1 MKKVK
6 ITLRGGGAL
15 EWTPKNK
22 TKNILGLWNWMSRTQ
37 VETAILNFKEGG
49 VRISEIAA
57 MEYIE
62 EPPVELSYF
71 DDEQEEEEKVRLTL
85 WDGRV
90 LYWAPIGKTK
100 NILEF
105 LIGHSNPNRKPLH
118 RDKSDNLTFV
128 EGELHPYDISA
139 IERVG
144 VVDQEELSSI
154 DEQFARAV
162 VEVDKTTSRGDDEV
176 QEYREIKGIV
186 YANSEEPFTDINS
199 FPRFD
204 VYPSLVSLV
213 ATLGYGSKEEEL
225 VSNGF
230 IFAEITCRVP
240 LSEFKRFEEGNWVLV
255 NREDVLSEDI
265 RFEDSY
271 ELKPGQVN
279 TMRYLATDYRDKT
292 VTVYAKEPDRVC
304 ESLRYHRVCAL
315 VPVMSSSLEEI
326 GRVHVPCYH
335 VAKAHLGES

>member
-6 ITLRGGGAL
+6 VTLRGGGTL
-15 EWTPKNK
+15 EWTPRNQ

-37 VETAILNFKEGG
+37 NESAILNFVEGG

-71 DDEQEEEEKVRLTL
+71 DDEQEEEKVKLTL

-105 LIGHSNPNRKPLH
+105 LIGHSNPNWKPLH

-162 VEVDKTTSRGDDEV
+162 IEVDKTTSRGDDEV

-213 ATLGYGSKEEEL
+213 TTLGYGSKEEEL

-240 LSEFKRFEEGNWVLV
+240 LSDFERFEKGDWVLV
-255 NREDVLSEDI
+255 NRKDVISEDI
-265 RFEDSY
+265 RFEESY
-271 ELKPGQVN
+271 ELKPGYVK
-279 TMRYLATDYRDKT
+279 TWRYLVSDDRNET
-292 VTVYAKEPDRVC
+292 VTVFAKEPDSV
-304 ESLRYHRVCAL
+304 SDILRYHQVYSL
-315 VPVMSSSLEEI
+315 IPVMSSSLEEL
-326 GRVHVPCYH
+326 GMEVVPCYH
-335 VAKAHLGES
+335 VTPKGSEDS